1 MLLKP
6 VSKRTPF
13 RNPFECYNV
22 LKVQNRKIIIFFV
35 ITYYYILQKK
45 TQIAELK
52 TSFMT
57 IHWYGMLF
65 FD

>member
-1 MLLKP
+1 MLLKL

-35 ITYYYILQKK
+35 ITYYILQKK
-45 TQIAELK
+45 NSNSRTQD
-52 TSFMT
+52 F
-57 IHWYGMLF
+57 IHDNTLVWYPIF
-65 FD
+65 